1 MKFLYLYLKK
11 ADKFFMKDILF
22 YKELEVMA
30 NIGWW
35 CFYVETNELIWSDQT
50 YKIHKMPLNEKILVE
65 SAINYYVPEHRP
77 IIEAAFKR
85 CLEKHESF
93 NLVLRVEN
101 ADGEK
106 IWVRSNG
113 KPVIEKNKV
122 IKIFGTFQDIDEQM
136 KVKKDKTSI
145 WSELQRYKDILD
157 EFAIVGETDLRGT
170 IIYANKKFCEISGYK
185 EEELVGKNHRILNS
199 GYHSKEFFKDLWDT
213 VSSGDSWSGR
223 ICNMAKDES
232 HYWVETYIS
241 PTYNSENIMIGYMS
255 LRFDIT
261 ERVELQEQ
269 VAREQEMAAFSAQ
282 LASVGEMSANIA
294 HEIANP
300 LTIIYGR
307 NNTLLKC
314 ANDVEKLEKTQQS
327 ISGAIERIQKIIKG
341 LKRLSRKSQSDE
353 FELVSLK
360 ALVDET
366 LNFSKEALKS
376 NQIELMFDD
385 IHDDIFVECR
395 EIEISQVLLNLL
407 SNARDAIIESKTTD
421 KWIKVQ
427 FRDKG
432 EHIIF
437 NVSDSGPGIPKE
449 NRDKIMESFFTT
461 KKMGKGTGLGLS
473 LASRF
478 LNEHGGSL
486 TLAENTDETTFV
498 LNLPKI
504 QIKK

>member
-1 MKFLYLYLKK
+1 
-11 ADKFFMKDILF
+11 MKDILF

-35 CFYVETNELIWSDQT
+35 CFYIESNELIWSDQT
-50 YKIHKMPLNEKILVE
+50 YIIHKVPKGEKIDVD
-65 SAINYYVPEHRP
+65 SALNFYVPEDREQVQSHF
-77 IIEAAFKR
+77 IR
-85 CLEKHESF
+85 CVKNKESY
-93 NLVLRVEN
+93 NLRVRIKDI
-101 ADGEK
+101 DGNEK
-106 IWVRSNG
+106 WVQAHG
-113 KPVIEKNKV
+113 KPVIEKDMVLKV
-122 IKIFGTFQDIDEQM
+122 FGTFQDITDQM
-136 KVKKDKTSI
+136 KIKEDKTFLG
-145 WSELQRYKDILD
+145 SELQRYKNILD

-185 EEELVGKNHRILNS
+185 QAELVGKNHRILNS
-199 GYHSKEFFKDLWDT
+199 GHHSKEFFKDLWKT
-213 VSSGDSWSGR
+213 ISSGKSWSGR
-223 ICNMAKDES
+223 ICNMAKDKS
-232 HYWVETYIS
+232 FYWVETYIS
-241 PTYNSENIMIGYMS
+241 PIHNAEKDVVGYMS
-255 LRFDIT
+255 IRFDIT

-314 ANDVEKLEKTQQS
+314 ANDAEKLEKTQHS

-385 IHDDIFVECR
+385 IQDDIFVECR

-427 FRDKG
+427 FRDEG
-432 EHIIF
+432 ENIIF

-449 NRDKIMESFFTT
+449 NREKIMESFFTT

-478 LNEHGGSL
+478 LKEHGGSL
-486 TLAENTDETTFV
+486 TLAENTEETTFV